1 MAAVLPLLETID
13 DVGQAGGRFRQIGR
27 VDLGDVAE
35 ADNLAAGA
43 GAGDEGFYLVR
54 AQVLRLVDDEE
65 FLQERAAAHEVQ

>member
-1 MAAVLPLLETID
+1 MPAVLPLLEAVH
-13 DVGQAGGRFRQIGR
+13 DVGQTGGSFRQIGR

-35 ADNLAAGA
+35 ADDLAAGA
-43 GAGDEGFYLVR
+43 GAGDEGLDLVR